1 MTEPKASTGTTTS
14 IMKSLMKQVERLN
27 LLYNVEKGEHQ
38 RATKELAIKTGEF
51 TRTLREKDDE
61 IADLRKR
68 LGICEKPEP
77 SVQATGGNGENPVRD
92 RTDGHDQARPQDV
105 QVPKLR
111 PRQGRVAR
119 KKGGRT

>member
-1 MTEPKASTGTTTS
+1 MTAMTTVR
-14 IMKSLMKQVERLN
+14 SLMKQVERLN

-61 IADLRKR
+61 IADLRWR
-68 LGICEKPEP
+68 LGIGEKPQS
-77 SVQATGGNGENPVRD
+77 SVQTPGG
-92 RTDGHDQARPQDV
+92 DGKETVHSVPDGDDQAHPQDV

-111 PRQGRVAR
+111 PRQGRVAG
-119 KKGGRT
+119 KKGRRA